1 MNLLSIN
8 YKSFL
13 LICLI
18 LISILPK
25 WVMGFFLYDLDENI
39 NILINFNDAQYFP
52 FILNLANLDFG
63 QSYIDHFSN
72 YDNFAVLLTP
82 LFFHALFF
90 KFGGLIG
97 IIFIDIIFYSNFK
110 NIIFLNFSTESTMPV
125 YGQFHGL
132 NIFSD
137 FINNRYEAEKIFGLV
152 RLFVWAIDR
161 DKYIK

>member
-13 LICLI
+13 LICII

-25 WVMGFFLYDLDENI
+25 WVMGFFLYDLNENI

-63 QSYIDHFSN
+63 QSYIDHFNN

-82 LFFHALFF
+82 LFFHALFY

-97 IIFIDIIFYSNFK
+97 IIFID
-110 NIIFLNFSTESTMPV
+110 
-125 YGQFHGL
+125 
-132 NIFSD
+132 
-137 FINNRYEAEKIFGLV
+137 
-152 RLFVWAIDR
+152 
-161 DKYIK
+161 